1 MWKKPAASS
10 PDAWACRNSRHLGVP
25 WLGRGAGLRPAL
37 RRVRRM
43 VEAPTPVAE
52 ASKFALDSGV
62 APCRVLVG
70 EAQDQDGEFLGDRWA
85 SGPGG
90 LLFPLPAQQSAVP
103 GQERAGGDEA
113 VMAQPGR
120 EVSGEGGEHGA
131 VRPRQVRPG
140 AQLAP
145 QHRDLVAQCEELNVL
160 GILRPGQQ
168 QDQSEEPDEDQ
179 VEHTQRHRVAAC
191 HDHLEPQTP

>member
-1 MWKKPAASS
+1 
-10 PDAWACRNSRHLGVP
+10 
-25 WLGRGAGLRPAL
+25 
-37 RRVRRM
+37 M
-43 VEAPTPVAE
+43 VEAPTR
-52 ASKFALDSGV
+52 ASTAPGGSVDAAAQFALDSGV
-62 APCRVLVG
+62 APCGVLVG
-70 EAQDQDGEFLGDRWA
+70 EAQDEGGEFPGDRWA

-90 LLFPLPAQQSAVP
+90 FLFPFPPEQSAVP
-103 GQERAGGDEA
+103 GHEGAGGDETVA
-113 VMAQPGR
+113 AQSAR
-120 EVSGEGGEHGA
+120 EVAGEGGEHGA

-179 VEHTQRHRVAAC
+179 VEHRQRHRVAAC